1 VGVGRDPT
9 PLPHSS
15 IKRLGPRS
23 LLMAMAIILPHSPPC
38 SNHGGREM
46 AWRTVDDAP
55 STVLVSA
62 DTPSMML
69 VSAGDG
75 RPVFTSVRTVLLSSV
90 LTSRGVVAHRPI
102 GEALSHPSPV
112 AAVPT
117 RDEAWAIGHVHRHGF
132 YFDR

>member
-1 VGVGRDPT
+1 VGVGHDPT

-46 AWRTVDDAP
+46 AWRTVDDAL
-55 STVLVSA
+55 SMVLVST
-62 DTPSMML
+62 DTSSMML

-75 RPVFTSVRTVLLSSV
+75 RLVCTSVRTVLSFLGADFWRS
-90 LTSRGVVAHRPI
+90 VAHRPI
-102 GEALSHPSPV
+102 GEALSHSGPV
-112 AAVPT
+112 AAVPA
-117 RDEAWAIGHVHRHGF
+117 RAEVLL
-132 YFDR
+132 